1 MFLRRVCYNSLFLLP
16 SLSPQKWATKFW
28 KSFGLSINKSS
39 SRCESHGNHCVVSK
53 LWTLTSRLK
62 MSLLSKELLK
72 WSVLKKIFSQ
82 KESSGCIKAE
92 QFGFDSYPNLNTL
105 ISQLCK
111 MAILSK
117 IHNYKGK
124 VKVIWQCFGVK
135 CCGKFSM
142 IIPVK
147 SVYFSRRFSF
157 HVNRFCFSIVCSL
170 KKKKKVVKDL

>member
-28 KSFGLSINKSS
+28 KLFGLSVNKSS

-92 QFGFDSYPNLNTL
+92 EFGFDSYPNLNTL

-124 VKVIWQCFGVK
+124 VKVIWQCFGMK

-147 SVYFSRRFSF
+147 SVYFSRTFFFSCKQVLF
-157 HVNRFCFSIVCSL
+157 FNSLFSQE
-170 KKKKKVVKDL
+170 KKK